1 MSLKPSIV
9 IKGWVY
15 ADEIPAYDPAAPGFR
30 TYVLP
35 HESTIPTFGV
45 NVGQIEHRYES
56 DATTWG
62 VCVGQI
68 EQRFTLPEGFDMK
81 AESLRQR
88 IASLEKMKDEAG
100 REFAEK
106 VSKINQQLAE
116 LQAIE
121 G

>member
-45 NVGQIEHRYES
+45 NVGQIEHRYE
-56 DATTWG
+56 
-62 VCVGQI
+62 
-68 EQRFTLPEGFDMK
+68 LPEGFDMK

>member
-15 ADEIPAYDPAAPGFR
+15 ASELAPYDKGYPGFR

-35 HESTIPTFGV
+35 
-45 NVGQIEHRYES
+45 YES

-88 IASLEKMKDEAG
+88 IAALEKMKDEAG

-106 VSKINQQLAE
+106 VSKINKQLAE

>member
-9 IKGWVY
+9 ISGWVY
-15 ADEIPAYDPAAPGFR
+15 ADELPSYDPRAPGFR

-35 HESTIPTFGV
+35 
-45 NVGQIEHRYES
+45 YES
-56 DATTWG
+56 YCATWG

-68 EQRFTLPEGFDMK
+68 EHRFELPEGFDIK
-81 AESLRQR
+81 AETIRQK
-88 IASLEKMKDEAG
+88 IAALERAKEEAG

-106 VSKINQQLAE
+106 VSKINKQLAE

>member
-35 HESTIPTFGV
+35 
-45 NVGQIEHRYES
+45 YES

-88 IASLEKMKDEAG
+88 IASLEKMKEEAG
-100 REFAEK
+100 QEFARK
-106 VSKINQQLAE
+106 VANINQQLAE

>member
-15 ADEIPAYDPAAPGFR
+15 ASELQPYDKGYPGFS

-35 HESTIPTFGV
+35 YESELSVFGV
-45 NVGQIEHRYES
+45 KVGQIEHRYE
-56 DATTWG
+56 
-62 VCVGQI
+62 
-68 EQRFTLPEGFDMK
+68 LPEGFDMK
-81 AESLRQR
+81 AEALRQR
-88 IASLEKMKDEAG
+88 IAALQREKEEAG
-100 REFAEK
+100 QEFARK
-106 VSKINQQLAE
+106 VANINKQLAE